1 MPILQEFI
9 HKLEVAGGMRYL
21 RIGLAVLAIIA
32 VIALYNIQSFKNMG
46 TQEAMDSA
54 QLARNIAQGKGYTTQ
69 FVRPFSMY
77 LFKRHN
83 EMAPNAVDK
92 RLAELTE
99 IKNSHPDI
107 SNPPVYPIIL
117 AGLMK
122 VLPFHYEISAKPK
135 IFWSYKGEF
144 WRYQPDFLISVFN
157 QLLFFAFIVAFFFL
171 AKRFFDTR
179 IALTSAALLFGT
191 EVLWRFNVSGLST
204 ILLLLIFIA
213 IIWCLV
219 LAEEEG
225 REVKRGMTVL
235 ILLAAAA
242 GLLTGFGGLTRY
254 SFGWLIL
261 PVVAFFALFGAQS
274 RWLLAVAAFV
284 AFAAVMT
291 PWVLR
296 NEAVSGTP
304 FGTAGYAIFA
314 TTPVFPEFKLERS
327 LVPDFAFGGNVWL
340 RILTT
345 KLLANSKELIQNEFP
360 KLGGNWI
367 GAFFLVGL
375 LVGFA
380 NLTASRIRYFLLMSL
395 AILLA
400 AQALGHTQL
409 SEDSKQINSE
419 NLLVLASPLVLLY
432 GVSFFYLLLD
442 QIYLPIRELRYVI
455 IGAFCLI
462 ACLPMLL
469 ALLPARTRTP
479 LSYPPY
485 HPPSI
490 QRTRDYAKPEELTMS
505 DIPWA
510 MAWYGQRQC
519 AWLTQ
524 KMQPDFSDINDLQK
538 PVTVLFLTRVTL
550 DGRIIT
556 DWLGAGTE
564 SWPNLILETVPFM
577 AQRDAEGKDN
587 WPKRVELRMQKM
599 NEATQSSPY
608 NLGAQGLRI
617 SYLPFHY
624 WQRGWPEFI
633 TLTTRE
639 RPITE
644 EMGRHE

>member
-1 MPILQEFI
+1 MPILQESI
-9 HKLEVAGGMRYL
+9 HKLEVAGGTRYL
-21 RIGLAVLAIIA
+21 KIGLAVLAIIG
-32 VIALYNIQSFKNMG
+32 VIGLYNIQSFKNMG

-54 QLARNIAQGKGYTTQ
+54 QLARNIAHGKGYTTQ

-83 EMAPNAVDK
+83 EMAANAVDK

-122 VLPFHYEISAKPK
+122 VLPFHSEISDKPG
-135 IFWSYKGEF
+135 IFWSFKGEF

-157 QLLFFAFIVAFFFL
+157 QLLFFAAIVAFYFL
-171 AKRFFDTR
+171 AKRFFDAR
-179 IALTSAALLFGT
+179 VALTSAALLFGT

-204 ILLLLIFIA
+204 ILLLLIFIG

-225 REVKRGMTVL
+225 REMKRGMTVL

-242 GLLTGFGGLTRY
+242 GLLTGIGGLTRY

-261 PVVAFFALFGAQS
+261 PVLAFFALFGGQS
-274 RWLLAVAAFV
+274 RWLLVVAAFV
-284 AFAAVMT
+284 AFAVVMT
-291 PWVLR
+291 PWVVR
-296 NEAVSGTP
+296 NEMISGTP
-304 FGTAGYAIFA
+304 FGTAGYAVFA

-340 RILTT
+340 RIFTT
-345 KLLANSKELIQNEFP
+345 KLLGNSKDLIQNEFP

-395 AILLA
+395 AVLLA

-409 SEDSKQINSE
+409 AEESKQINSE

-455 IGAFCLI
+455 IGAFCVI

-469 ALLPARTRTP
+469 AFLPARTRTP
-479 LSYPPY
+479 LTYPPY

-490 QRTRDYAKPEELTMS
+490 QRTAKFAKPEELTMS

-519 AWLTQ
+519 VWLTE
-524 KMQPDFSDINDLQK
+524 KIQPDFSDINDLQK
-538 PVTVLFLTRVTL
+538 PIMVLFLTRVTL
-550 DGRIIT
+550 DSRIIS
-556 DWLGAGTE
+556 DWLAAGAE
-564 SWPNLILETVPFM
+564 SWPNLILETVPYLT
-577 AQRDAEGKDN
+577 QRDAEGKDN
-587 WPKRVELRMQKM
+587 WPKRVELRVRQM
-599 NEATQSSPY
+599 NESTQSSPM

-624 WQRGWPEFI
+624 WQRGWSEFI
-633 TLTTRE
+633 TLTTRDNPVANE
-639 RPITE
+639 
-644 EMGRHE
+644 

>member
-1 MPILQEFI
+1 MPILQESI
-9 HKLEVAGGMRYL
+9 HKLEVAGGIRYFK
-21 RIGLAVLAIIA
+21 IGLAVLAIIS
-32 VIALYNIQSFKNMG
+32 VIVLYNIQSFKNMA

-54 QLARNIAQGKGYTTQ
+54 QLARNIAQGKGYTTH
-69 FVRPFSMY
+69 FVRPLSMY
-77 LFKRHN
+77 LFKRQN

-99 IKNSHPDI
+99 IKNAHPDI

-122 VLPFHYEISAKPK
+122 VLPFHYEISEKPK
-135 IFWSYKGEF
+135 MFWTLKGEF
-144 WRYQPDFLISVFN
+144 WRHQPDFLISVFN
-157 QLLFFAFIVAFFFL
+157 QFLFFGAIVAFYYL

-179 IALTSAALLFGT
+179 VALTSAALLFGT

-204 ILLLLIFIA
+204 ILLLLIFIG

-225 REVKRGMTVL
+225 HEMKRGMALL
-235 ILLAAAA
+235 IVWAALA
-242 GLLTGFGGLTRY
+242 GLLTGIGGLTRY

-261 PVVAFFALFGAQS
+261 PVVLFFALFGGQS
-274 RWLLAVAAFV
+274 RWLLAVAAFI

-291 PWVLR
+291 PWVVR
-296 NEAVSGTP
+296 NELVSGTP
-304 FGTAGYAIFA
+304 FGTAGYSIFA

-327 LVPDFAFGGNVWL
+327 LAPDFAFGGNVWL
-340 RILTT
+340 RMFTT
-345 KLLANSKELIQNEFP
+345 KLLSNSKDLIQNEFP

-380 NLTASRIRYFLLMSL
+380 NMTASRIRYFLLMSL
-395 AILLA
+395 AVLLA

-409 SEDSKQINSE
+409 SEESKQINSE
-419 NLLVLASPLVLLY
+419 NLLVLAGPLVLLY

-455 IGAFCLI
+455 IGAFCVI

-469 ALLPARTRTP
+469 AFLPARTRTP

-490 QRTRDYAKPEELTMS
+490 QRAANYAKPEELTMS

-519 AWLTQ
+519 VWLTQ

-550 DGRIIT
+550 DSRIIT

-564 SWPNLILETVPFM
+564 SWPTLILETAQFS

-587 WPKRVELRMQKM
+587 WPKRVELRMRQM
-599 NEATQSSPY
+599 SESTQSSPM
-608 NLGAQGLRI
+608 NLGAQGLRV

-639 RPITE
+639 HPITDE
-644 EMGRHE
+644 